1 MNTDKLGKL
10 LSNLSNIITILSFLS
25 EIISLNI
32 CYFRSI
38 ILLHQF
44 AKADESSL

>member
-44 AKADESSL
+44 TKADESSL